1 MGKEG
6 KAYRFTGTALYDTWA
21 IGTVSDGKIWPAIRV
36 TSQNIP
42 SPASRESPALGGW
55 RNREEKLSPVT
66 TLSPLWQTY
75 YSGIVR
81 DADLL
86 TLNIG
91 TPQGGNDLTD
101 NPRFTSWSLW
111 KRRKA
116 ETAAKN
122 GSKEYRTASHSPD
135 MRHAGLSL
143 VRLVTRSLVTRDR
156 ERSKTVF
163 TALRFL
169 HSIQTFK
176 QVALL

>member
-1 MGKEG
+1 M
-6 KAYRFTGTALYDTWA
+6 
-21 IGTVSDGKIWPAIRV
+21 
-36 TSQNIP
+36 
-42 SPASRESPALGGW
+42 
-55 RNREEKLSPVT
+55 
-66 TLSPLWQTY
+66 
-75 YSGIVR
+75 
-81 DADLL
+81 L

-143 VRLVTRSLVTRDR
+143 VRLVTRSLVTTDR

-169 HSIQTFK
+169 HSNIQANSDVIVFVDCCLASACAASV
-176 QVALL
+176 QPQPLLDSLSPIAPCCQKASPSPSVRNQATLTGRATGTSTVKFL

>member
-1 MGKEG
+1 M
-6 KAYRFTGTALYDTWA
+6 
-21 IGTVSDGKIWPAIRV
+21 
-36 TSQNIP
+36 
-42 SPASRESPALGGW
+42 
-55 RNREEKLSPVT
+55 
-66 TLSPLWQTY
+66 
-75 YSGIVR
+75 
-81 DADLL
+81 L

-143 VRLVTRSLVTRDR
+143 VRLVTRCLVTRDR
-156 ERSKTVF
+156 EIQNSFYSIEISSFNSNIQASSVVIIFVDCCLASACAASVQPQPLLDSLSPIAPCCQKASPSPSVRNQATLTGRATGTSTVK
-163 TALRFL
+163 FL
-169 HSIQTFK
+169 
-176 QVALL
+176 

>member
-75 YSGIVR
+75 SSGIVR

-122 GSKEYRTASHSPD
+122 GSKEYRTAFPLARHEACRPAISQTGHQVSVSGHYRPREIQNSFYSIEISSFKHS
-135 MRHAGLSL
+135 
-143 VRLVTRSLVTRDR
+143 
-156 ERSKTVF
+156 SK
-163 TALRFL
+163 
-169 HSIQTFK
+169 
-176 QVALL
+176 